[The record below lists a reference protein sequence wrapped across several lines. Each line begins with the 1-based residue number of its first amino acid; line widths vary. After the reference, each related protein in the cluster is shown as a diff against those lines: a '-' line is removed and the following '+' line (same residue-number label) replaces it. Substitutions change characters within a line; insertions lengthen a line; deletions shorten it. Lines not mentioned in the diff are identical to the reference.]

1 MQAGTLDPMLYLI
14 KLSIKFGPDQNNT
27 ELFGGIWV
35 KIVAAPLVG
44 AFAGGNVR
52 LTGKIKVT
60 IPFYLLL
67 YYICIMKLFITL
79 PVNVKKNH
87 APVLEVPL

>member
-1 MQAGTLDPMLYLI
+1 MLYLI

-35 KIVAAPLVG
+35 KVVAAPLVG

-60 IPFYLLL
+60 ISFYLLL
-67 YYICIMKLFITL
+67 YYCEIVYYLTYKCKKKSRTRARSATL
-79 PVNVKKNH
+79 KIELKQI
-87 APVLEVPL
+87 